1 MKSVDDKHLE
11 TDATR
16 APADTTAVH
25 DEDPRLLEAVQ
36 EYMAAVEAG
45 RRPSQQELRA
55 KYPEIADE
63 LSQCIQGLAFVNSAA
78 AQIKA
83 ASPLSPDSSDSA
95 IDMIAAK
102 PLGDFKLVREIGRG
116 GMGVVYEAEQL
127 SLGRRVAVKVLSFA
141 AALDPRHLQRFRNE
155 AHAAAQL
162 HHTNIVPVYAVGC
175 ERSVHFYAMQL
186 IEGQSLAD
194 VIREMRKASGRSPAP
209 RDHSNSAPDASASW
223 HPPKSYPPTEQVGDV
238 KPRGRITSRENFAAL
253 TASPVSESIS
263 TIRPAKRQTYF
274 QAVARLG
281 FQAAEALDY
290 AHNMGVVHRDI
301 KPANLLLDHRGN
313 LWITDFGL
321 AQFYAADT
329 GLTQTGDL
337 LGTFR
342 YMSPEQ
348 ASGRAVVLDQRTDVY
363 SLGVTLYELLTLERA
378 LPGKTREQLLH
389 EIGSVDPRSPRSI
402 DKSIPAELETI
413 LFKAIAKDPSDRYP
427 TAHAFADDLTRFLR
441 DEPIQ
446 ARPPSVWDKTVKWT
460 RRHKSLALSTMVML
474 VIIAAGLAVYSVRIA
489 HEQAKT
495 RSAYDLEVKKTI
507 EADKERARAQA
518 SFKEARNAVDFLT
531 RVAAEDM
538 GNRPPNEVRKELLEA
553 SLAYYQ
559 SFIDEE
565 RDDPSVSAELTGA
578 RSTVSSI
585 LTELAAEDDFFL
597 KVWHVRLLRQA
608 SVREELN
615 LSDANE
621 VAIQQ
626 FAGPLVRKVTDV
638 QRNSQ
643 LTTEQKRDR
652 VDAVTRELDNR
663 VHEVLT
669 SEQAD
674 RLQQIAW
681 QIGGPDAFSDPS
693 VVDALSLTA
702 AENAAI
708 AAIQSDY
715 KAAWHRTF
723 MPHGPPV
730 PPPDF
735 AAEGGEPN
743 NRFQQS
749 SEQDRQHAIEER
761 QLKAQAVEKIIAVL
775 NPEQVEIWNTMIGR
789 PFNGLILPEHFRK
802 RGGGPGH

>member
-1 MKSVDDKHLE
+1 MKPIDDKHLE

-36 EYMAAVEAG
+36 EYMTAVEAG

-83 ASPLSPDSSDSA
+83 ASPLAPDSSDSA

-194 VIREMRKASGRSPAP
+194 VIREMRKASGRSPVA
-209 RDHSNSAPDASASW
+209 RDNTNAAPDASASW
-223 HPPKSYPPTEQVGDV
+223 HPPKSYPPTEQVGDI
-238 KPRGRITSRENFAAL
+238 KPHGRITSRENFAAL

-263 TIRPAKRQTYF
+263 IRPAKRQTYF

-427 TAHAFADDLTRFLR
+427 TARAFADDLARFLR

-495 RSAYDLEVKKTI
+495 RNAYNLEVKKTI
-507 EADKERARAQA
+507 EADNERARAQA
-518 SFKEARNAVDFLT
+518 SFKQARNAVDFLT

-538 GNRPPNEVRKELLEA
+538 GTKPPNEVRKELLEA

-559 SFIDEE
+559 SFLDEE
-565 RDDPSVSAELTGA
+565 KDDPSVSAELTGA

-597 KVWHVRLLRQA
+597 KVWHVRLLRQT
-608 SVREELN
+608 SVRDELN
-615 LSDANE
+615 LSDENE

-663 VHEVLT
+663 IHDVLT

-723 MPHGPPV
+723 MPHGPPA

-735 AAEGGEPN
+735 AAEGGEAN
-743 NRFQQS
+743 NRFQPS
-749 SEQDRQHAIEER
+749 SEQDRQHAVQER
-761 QLKAQAVEKIIAVL
+761 QLKAQATEKIIAVL
-775 NPEQVEIWNTMIGR
+775 NPEQVEIWNAMIGR
-789 PFNGLILPEHFRK
+789 PFNGLILPEHFRS
-802 RGGGPGH
+802 RGHR